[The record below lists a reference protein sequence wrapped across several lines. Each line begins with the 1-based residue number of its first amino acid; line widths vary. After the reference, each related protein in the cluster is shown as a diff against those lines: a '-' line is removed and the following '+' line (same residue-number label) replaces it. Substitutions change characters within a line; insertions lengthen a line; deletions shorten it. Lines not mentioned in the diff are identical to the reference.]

1 MNVMKKSSVGR
12 RAELFTLNTSFFP
25 RHFLNRYFYVDF
37 TANVPFFQNVAGAVT
52 ELLCA
57 LMGAVSKNAF
67 QCKNPNRFELFL
79 RNTNNNTFHAKNST

>member
-1 MNVMKKSSVGR
+1 MNVIKKSISRTACRIVHI
-12 RAELFTLNTSFFP
+12 EHIIFFAAL
-25 RHFLNRYFYVDF
+25 LNRYFYVDF

-67 QCKNPNRFELFL
+67 QCKNPNRLELFL